1 MSLKAKGQIAAMS
14 LLETI
19 VSLALSLLLLGLVV
33 SVMRQIMGPTR
44 EGIERGESYFT
55 ASIAMRRVCDALGPA
70 NATGVTVFSPAKEHD
85 ACVLT
90 IDRQQGVSE
99 NYQAVFGAQVSIFFF
114 RPSTKELLF
123 REVSP
128 PEVELEPFIPFRPSD
143 EVFSSLIAAPNKAYL
158 TLASEVTGFKV
169 ENLDANIPQSFT
181 GPVLKVFL
189 AVSDRSKKRTLSL
202 QRSVALRVSR

>member
-1 MSLKAKGQIAAMS
+1 MSLKAKRHRAAMS

-33 SVMRQIMGPTR
+33 SVMRQVMGPTR
-44 EGIERGESYFT
+44 EGIERGESYFA
-55 ASIAMRRVCDALGPA
+55 ASIAMRRVCDALGSA
-70 NATGVTVFSPAKEHD
+70 NAAGITVFSAAK
-85 ACVLT
+85 ACGLT

-99 NYQAVFGAQVSIFFF
+99 SYQAVFGAQVWIFFF
-114 RPSTKELLF
+114 RSSTKELLF
-123 REVSP
+123 REASP
-128 PEVELEPFIPFRPSD
+128 PEVELEPLNPFRPTE
-143 EVFSSLIAAPNKAYL
+143 EVFSSLISDPAKANL
-158 TLASEVTGFKV
+158 TLASGVTGFKV
-169 ENLDANIPQSFT
+169 ENLDSKVPPSFI